1 MRNIGRHLL
10 VFLAACILAASPT
23 LAQSQ
28 AAKTGTGGVVAGQDL
43 PVHVV
48 PLELVIAGGVGA
60 IALGAAL
67 AISASDDAGG
77 SGTAAGSASLST
89 VTTSTTR

>member
-1 MRNIGRHLL
+1 MHPIHHRLFVL
-10 VFLAACILAASPT
+10 LAACVFAAPPA

-28 AAKTGTGGVVAGQDL
+28 AAKTGTGGVAAGQDL

-48 PLELVIAGGVGA
+48 PLELVIAGGVAA

-67 AISASDDAGG
+67 AISASDDGG
-77 SGTAAGSASLST
+77 SAAAGSASLST